1 MSDVEGERV
10 NAGDAPSPSSAP
22 ARIPMP
28 RSLEERFHAAMLHVY
43 YACAAKLKPPFF
55 ASRFRD
61 LVHEVGGRQAADEL
75 LAATAPSAVFLEL
88 CLRGSEHLTL
98 SVEYLVLQAPWRA
111 LFSPEQR
118 ATARDRLRSAGGAL
132 PPDDEVGIEA

>member
-1 MSDVEGERV
+1 MSDLEGERI
-10 NAGDAPSPSSAP
+10 NAGDVPPSAP
-22 ARIPMP
+22 KIH
-28 RSLEERFHAAMLHVY
+28 SLEDRFHAAMLHVY

-61 LVHEVGGRQAADEL
+61 LVHEVGGRQAAGEL
-75 LAATAPSAVFLEL
+75 LAAAAPSAVFLEL

-132 PPDDEVGIEA
+132 PPDDELGIEA